1 MHMKSGVFLGL
12 LLVLL
17 HVSAACSGTTST
29 KSNPNGTATGISGA
43 LECHVTGTGATG
55 GCICRTDGAFVS
67 ESGGSPS
74 VSVTSCDTTYRQTD
88 TGGPAT
94 CCATAAFPGVGD
106 YCACHVPTKTKCGAD
121 SVSSTS
127 CICSVSEK
135 KWPRDGCDVKSFG
148 PACCQSNKVEHFCV
162 CGLACDADSTSV
174 DHCDTSPSVP
184 VCGTGERVVLSCS
197 AMQ

>member
-1 MHMKSGVFLGL
+1 MHIKAVVFFGL

-17 HVSAACSGTTST
+17 HVSVACSGTT
-29 KSNPNGTATGISGA
+29 KSNPNGTATGITGA
-43 LECHVTGTGATG
+43 LECHVNGTGATG
-55 GCICRTDGAFVS
+55 GCICRTDGAFVT

-74 VSVTSCDTTYRQTD
+74 VSVTSCDNSYRQTD

-94 CCATAAFPGVGD
+94 CCATAGFPGVGD
-106 YCACHVPTKTKCGAD
+106 YCACHVPTKTKCGSD
-121 SVSSTS
+121 SASSIGCTCTDTDRS
-127 CICSVSEK
+127 F
-135 KWPRDGCDVKSFG
+135 PRTCDVASFP
-148 PACCQSNKVEHFCV
+148 PACCQSKKLDHFCV
-162 CGLACDADSTSV
+162 CGLPCDADSTSV